1 MSEDEVKKT
10 GGQVDGT
17 LLMLRA
23 SGRGLIPTLW
33 YVKIKTS
40 VTWSD
45 FYNVREIWAFL
56 GFDYVADYWLLDHFF
71 HICSLSYHQLLK

>member
-1 MSEDEVKKT
+1 MAEDEVKKT

-17 LLMLRA
+17 LLMLRVLLIA
-23 SGRGLIPTLW
+23 AYIPTQW
-33 YVKIKTS
+33 IVKIKTS

-56 GFDYVADYWLLDHFF
+56 GFDYIADY
-71 HICSLSYHQLLK
+71 